1 MSFRVLTAEFVHESN
16 TFKKGSTDLAAFQ
29 RETLDIGQAAIDRFG
44 DVNAEIAGF
53 LDAGREAGWSI
64 RHVVSAH
71 ATPGARV
78 SREAFDHIA
87 GLICDAALEEKGK
100 LDGILLGLHGAMV
113 PDFCEDGEGEL
124 LKRLRAIVGP
134 DLPIAVTLDLHAIA
148 TPAMVAGANIYV
160 SYKTYPHVDMR
171 ETGHHAGR
179 LLDAAMRGETKP
191 KTIRVHIPMLDEAN
205 AGRTDV
211 PETAALYDRAIRH
224 EAEPGILAVS
234 INAAFAEADV
244 ADAGPTVLVT
254 FDTAVAGA
262 GDRAEAIAQGL
273 ADTIWAQREN
283 VSNTFLT
290 PAEAAGIARDHDGAA
305 GPLVIADYA
314 DNPGAGAY
322 GDATALLAA
331 LLEAGA
337 GGGAFAPVIDPEAAA
352 FLHRHRVGET
362 VTLALGGKVDSTF
375 GGGPL
380 TLTGEIIL
388 LSDGTYTGDG
398 PILGGITHTFGPTA
412 VFRTGGID
420 VLVVTLPGQMLD
432 LQQVKAFGIEPST
445 LRYLVV
451 KSMQH
456 FRAAFEPI
464 AAQVIVCDSGALA
477 TPRAEL
483 RPYVRVKRP
492 IWPLDR
498 EAEAFRA
505 SGASKA

>member
-16 TFKKGSTDLAAFQ
+16 TFKKGRTELSAFAADSLDLG
-29 RETLDIGQAAIDRFG
+29 EAAIRRFG

-53 LDAGREAGWSI
+53 LDAGQEAGWNI

-71 ATPGARV
+71 ATPGACV
-78 SREAFDHIA
+78 SRAAFDHIA
-87 GLICDAALEEKGK
+87 GLICDAAREEVGQI
-100 LDGILLGLHGAMV
+100 DGILLGLHGAMV

-124 LKRLRAIVGP
+124 LSRLRAIVGP

-148 TPAMVAGANIYV
+148 TPTMIGHAQIFV

-171 ETGHHAGR
+171 ETGRHAGR
-179 LLDAAMRGETKP
+179 LLDAAMRRATRP
-191 KTIRVHIPMLDEAN
+191 STYRAHRPMLEEAN

-211 PETAALYDRAIRH
+211 SETAALYAH
-224 EAEPGILAVS
+224 AKACEAQAGILAVS
-234 INAAFAEADV
+234 INASFAEADV
-244 ADAGPTVLVT
+244 AEAGPTVLVT
-254 FDTAVAGA
+254 HDTLVEGA
-262 GDRAEAIAQGL
+262 AERARAIAEDI
-273 ADTIWAQREN
+273 ADTIWAQRDN

-290 PAEAAGIARDHDGAA
+290 PDEAARLARDFDPTS
-305 GPLVIADYA
+305 GPIVIADYA

-331 LLEAGA
+331 LIDAGA
-337 GGGAFAPVIDPEAAA
+337 TGGAFAPIIDAEAAGI
-352 FLHRHRVGET
+352 LHGHTVGET
-362 VTLALGGKVDSTF
+362 VTLRLGGKVDPAF

-380 TLTGEIIL
+380 TLAGRIEH
-388 LSDGTYTGDG
+388 LSDGVYTGDG

-420 VLVVTLPGQMLD
+420 VLVVSQPGQMLD
-432 LQQVKAFGIEPST
+432 LQQLRAFDVEPAS
-445 LRYLVV
+445 LKFLVL

-456 FRAAFEPI
+456 FRAAFEPL
-464 AAQVIVCDSGALA
+464 AGKVVVCDSGALA

-483 RPYVRVKRP
+483 RPYIRVRRP

-498 EAEAFRA
+498 TAAEF
-505 SGASKA
+505 SV

>member
-1 MSFRVLTAEFVHESN
+1 MTFRVLTAEFVHESN
-16 TFKKGSTDLAAFQ
+16 TFKKGSTDLAAFR
-29 RETLDIGQAAIDRFG
+29 RETLDLGQAAIDRFG

-87 GLICDAALEEKGK
+87 GLICDAAREEKDE

-124 LKRLRAIVGP
+124 LARLRAIVGP

-148 TPAMVAGANIYV
+148 TPAMVENADIYV

-171 ETGHHAGR
+171 ETGLHAGR
-179 LLDAAMRGETKP
+179 LLDDAMRGRTRP
-191 KTIRVHIPMLDEAN
+191 KTIRKHVPMLDEAN

-211 PETAALYDRAIRH
+211 PETAALYERAKQH
-224 EAEPGILAVS
+224 EVEPGILAVS

-244 ADAGPTVLVT
+244 SDAGPTVLVT
-254 FDTAVAGA
+254 HDTAVEGA
-262 GDRAEAIAQGL
+262 ARRADAIASQL
-273 ADTIWAQREN
+273 AETIWAQREN
-283 VSNTFLT
+283 VSNTFLS
-290 PAEAAGIARDHDGAA
+290 PEEAARMALDHDAAA

-322 GDATALLAA
+322 GDATALLSA
-331 LLEAGA
+331 LLGAGA
-337 GGGAFAPVIDPEAAA
+337 ENGALAPMIDPEAAA
-352 FLHRHRVGET
+352 FLHRHNEGGT
-362 VTLALGGKVDSTF
+362 VTLDIGGKVDPAF
-375 GGGPL
+375 GGPPL
-380 TLTGEIIL
+380 KLTGQIIR
-388 LSDGTYTGDG
+388 LSDGVYTGDG
-398 PILGGITHTFGPTA
+398 PILGGITHSFGPTA

-420 VLVVTLPGQMLD
+420 VLVVTNPGQMLD
-432 LQQVKAFGIEPST
+432 LQQVKAFGIEPSR
-445 LRYLVV
+445 LRFLVV

-464 AAQVIVCDSGALA
+464 ASRVIVCDSGALA

-483 RPYVRVKRP
+483 RPYIRVKRP

-498 EAEAFRA
+498 DGF
-505 SGASKA
+505 

>member
-1 MSFRVLTAEFVHESN
+1 MTFRVLTAEFVHESN
-16 TFKKGSTDLAAFQ
+16 TFKKGSTGLDTF
-29 RETLDIGQAAIDRFG
+29 REETLDLGQVAVDRFG

-53 LDAGREAGWSI
+53 LDAGREAGWSV

-78 SREAFDHIA
+78 SREAFDHVA
-87 GLICDAALEEKGK
+87 GLICDAAAEEKGK
-100 LDGILLGLHGAMV
+100 LDGILLGLHGAMI

-124 LKRLRAIVGP
+124 LSRLRAIVGP

-148 TPAMVAGANIYV
+148 TPLMMRHAQIYV

-171 ETGHHAGR
+171 ETALHAGR
-179 LLDAAMRGETKP
+179 LLDAAMRGATRP
-191 KTIRVHIPMLDEAN
+191 ATIRAHRPMLDEAN

-211 PETAALYDRAIRH
+211 PETAALYQRASAH
-224 EAEPGILAVS
+224 ENEPGILAVS

-244 ADAGPTVLVT
+244 AEAGPTVLVT
-254 FDTAVAGA
+254 Y
-262 GDRAEAIAQGL
+262 DRNVESAESRAHDIAEAIA
-273 ADTIWAQREN
+273 DTIWEQRDS
-283 VSNTFLT
+283 VSNDFLT
-290 PAEAAGIARDHDGAA
+290 PGGAAAIARDYDAST

-337 GGGAFAPVIDPEAAA
+337 ENGAFAPVIDPEAAA
-352 FLHRHRVGET
+352 FLHRHKEGDT
-362 VTLALGGKVDSTF
+362 VTLAVGGKSDPMF

-380 TLTGEIIL
+380 ALTGQIVR
-388 LSDGTYTGDG
+388 LSDGVYTGDG

-412 VFRTGGID
+412 VLRVAGID
-420 VLVVTLPGQMLD
+420 ILVVSLPGQMLD
-432 LQQVKAFGIEPST
+432 LQQVRAFGIEPSRLT
-445 LRYLVV
+445 FLVV

-456 FRAAFEPI
+456 FRAAFEPV
-464 AAQVIVCDSGALA
+464 AGRVIVCDSGALA

-492 IWPLDR
+492 IWPLD
-498 EAEAFRA
+498 
-505 SGASKA
+505 KAGFALG

>member
-29 RETLDIGQAAIDRFG
+29 SETLDLGQAAIDRFG

-87 GLICDAALEEKGK
+87 GLICEAAREEKDQ

-124 LKRLRAIVGP
+124 LRRLRAIVGP
-134 DLPIAVTLDLHAIA
+134 EMPIAVTLDLHAIA
-148 TPAMVAGANIYV
+148 TPAMISQAQIFV

-171 ETGHHAGR
+171 ETGLHAGR
-179 LLDAAMRGETKP
+179 LLDAAMRARTRP
-191 KTIRVHIPMLDEAN
+191 VTLRAHVPMLDEAN

-211 PETAALYDRAIRH
+211 AETAALYARAKAH
-224 EAEPGILAVS
+224 EGEPGILAVS

-244 ADAGPTVLVT
+244 EEAGPTVLVT
-254 FDTAVAGA
+254 YDAATDGA
-262 GDRAEAIAQGL
+262 AERAADIARDL
-273 ADTIWAQREN
+273 ADSIWAQREN
-283 VSNTFLT
+283 VSNDFLT
-290 PAEAAGIARDHDGAA
+290 PQEAAAFAREHDSTGA
-305 GPLVIADYA
+305 PLVIADFA

-322 GDATALLAA
+322 GDSTALLEA

-337 GGGAFAPVIDPEAAA
+337 VNGALAPIIDPEAAA
-352 FLHRHRVGET
+352 FLHTHAEGAT
-362 VTLALGGKVDSTF
+362 VTVRLGGKMDPAF

-380 TLTGEIIL
+380 DLTGEIMR
-388 LSDGTYTGDG
+388 LSDGIYTGDG
-398 PILGGITHTFGPTA
+398 PILGGITHSFGPTA

-420 VLVVTLPGQMLD
+420 ILVVTLPGQMLD
-432 LQQVKAFGIEPST
+432 LQQVKTFGIEPAR

-464 AAQVIVCDSGALA
+464 ASKVIVCDSGALA

-483 RPYVRVKRP
+483 RPYNRVKRP

-498 EAEAFRA
+498 ENVAFRA
-505 SGASKA
+505 SGAFKA

>member
-1 MSFRVLTAEFVHESN
+1 MTFRVLTAEFVHESN
-16 TFKKGSTDLAAFQ
+16 TFKKGRTDLAAF
-29 RETLDIGQAAIDRFG
+29 RAETLDLGEVAIGRFG
-44 DVNAEIAGF
+44 NVNTEIAGF

-87 GLICDAALEEKGK
+87 GLICTAAAEEKDS

-113 PDFCEDGEGEL
+113 PEFCEDGEGEL
-124 LKRLRAIVGP
+124 LSRLRAIVGP
-134 DLPIAVTLDLHAIA
+134 DMPIAVTLDLHAIA
-148 TPAMVAGANIYV
+148 TPDMMRLAQIYV

-171 ETGHHAGR
+171 ETGRHAGR
-179 LLDAAMRGETKP
+179 LLDAAMRGQTRP
-191 KTIRVHIPMLDEAN
+191 KTIRAHRPMLDEAN

-211 PETAALYDRAIRH
+211 PETAALYDSAKAY
-224 EAEPGILAVS
+224 EAKPGILAVS

-244 ADAGPTVLVT
+244 AEAGPTVLVT
-254 FDTAVAGA
+254 YDTTVDGA
-262 GDRAEAIAQGL
+262 DRRAREIAESIA
-273 ADTIWAQREN
+273 DRIWAQRDN
-283 VSNTFLT
+283 VSNDFLT
-290 PAEAAGIARDHDGAA
+290 PAEAAGMARDHDASK

-337 GGGAFAPVIDPEAAA
+337 TNGAFAPIIDPEAAA
-352 FLHRHRVGET
+352 TLHRHRQGDV
-362 VTLALGGKVDSTF
+362 VTLDVGGKVDPSF

-380 TLTGEIIL
+380 TLTGTITR
-388 LSDGTYTGDG
+388 LSDGVYTGDG

-412 VFRTGGID
+412 VLSVDGID
-420 VLVVTLPGQMLD
+420 ILIVTTPGQMLD
-432 LQQVKAFGIEPST
+432 LQQVRTFGIEPGR
-445 LRYLVV
+445 LRFLVV

-456 FRAAFEPI
+456 FRAAFEPV
-464 AAQVIVCDSGALA
+464 AARVIVCDSGALA

-483 RPYVRVKRP
+483 RPYHRVKRP

-498 EAEAFRA
+498 GADIRA
-505 SGASKA
+505 S

>member
-1 MSFRVLTAEFVHESN
+1 MSFRVLTTEFVHESN
-16 TFKKGSTDLAAFQ
+16 TFKKGKTDLDAF
-29 RETLDIGQAAIDRFG
+29 RSETLDLGEAAIERFG

-53 LDAGREAGWSI
+53 LDAGREGGWSI

-71 ATPGARV
+71 ATPGACV
-78 SREAFDHIA
+78 SRAAFDHIA
-87 GLICDAALEEKGK
+87 GLICDAAREEIAQ

-124 LKRLRAIVGP
+124 LSRLRAIVGP
-134 DLPIAVTLDLHAIA
+134 DLPIVVTLDLHAIA
-148 TPAMVAGANIYV
+148 TPEMIRQAQIFV

-171 ETGHHAGR
+171 ETGRQAGR
-179 LLDAAMRGETKP
+179 LLDAAMRGDTRP
-191 KTIRVHIPMLDEAN
+191 ATLRAHRPMLDEAN
-205 AGRTDV
+205 SGRTDV
-211 PETAALYDRAIRH
+211 PETARLYERARAFEG
-224 EAEPGILAVS
+224 EAGILAVS

-244 ADAGPTVLVT
+244 TEAGPTVLVT
-254 FDTAVAGA
+254 HDGQVKGA
-262 GDRAEAIAQGL
+262 ADRARAIAEDI
-273 ADTIWAQREN
+273 ADTIWAQRGN

-290 PAEAAGIARDHDGAA
+290 PADAARLVGGFDASN

-331 LLEAGA
+331 LLDAKAE
-337 GGGAFAPVIDPEAAA
+337 GGAFAPMIDPQAAA
-352 FLHRHRVGET
+352 FLHRHRSGET
-362 VTLALGGKVDSTF
+362 VTLELGGKIDPVF

-380 TLTGEIIL
+380 ILTGEIVL
-388 LSDGTYTGDG
+388 LSDGVYTGDG

-412 VFRTGGID
+412 VFRSGGID
-420 VLVVTLPGQMLD
+420 ILVVSLPGQMLD
-432 LQQVKAFGIEPST
+432 LQQLRAFGVEPTRLSF
-445 LRYLVV
+445 LVL

-464 AAQVIVCDSGALA
+464 AGKVVVCDSGALA

-492 IWPLDR
+492 IWPLDGDSPR
-498 EAEAFRA
+498 
-505 SGASKA
+505 SDGG